1 MQKTTH
7 AMLSQRLAFLNK
19 SLSSN
24 LTFQLSMANG
34 GAQLQLHDKDGSRQ
48 TYGGYDSAKIL
59 EVRISGL
66 SNMNDALF
74 RSRCTEPEMEHLMGE
89 FRDRIEGGTD
99 TLDLE
104 ITLLSN
110 LAAAL
115 MALTTVDKAKE
126 AIAQVISQGVDQG
139 ILE

>member
-66 SNMNDALF
+66 SDMNDALF
-74 RSRCTEPEMEHLMGE
+74 RSRCIPEEVEHLMSA
-89 FRDRIEGGTD
+89 FRDRIEGGTE
-99 TLDLE
+99 TLDIE
-104 ITLLSN
+104 ISLLSN
-110 LAAAL
+110 LSGAL
-115 MALTTVDKAKE
+115 MAMTTVDKAKE
-126 AIAQVISQGVDQG
+126 AIAQVISQGVEQG